1 MKQIIKKFN
10 SLVQKTIFKVE
21 NKTNDKFKI
30 SRTNKAL
37 ITFIGLLFLYIF
49 YLLIPLIYD
58 KDWVKNKIQ
67 THLYSEFKINLNFTE
82 DISYRILP
90 APHFLIKNSKLILNS
105 SKSEKPIAKII
116 NLKIFLDQMNFFNKE
131 KIDIIEVIIDNANFS
146 LLRND
151 LKLLNDSTNHKFSN
165 KKILINKS
173 KIFVKDNLDEI
184 ITIIKIKKANFSFD
198 ESKSQNQFN
207 LKGNIFSIP
216 FTFELKTKNDLI
228 IEKFFLFKAGK
239 LNLDIFNNH
248 IIKKNNSIIGN
259 NIISF
264 LNSSLDSEYEFID
277 ENIIFTSKNSK
288 INNTRLD
295 YDGELSINP
304 FDLNLNINLNNY
316 KTSKLFNLNSILIEF
331 LKSKLLFN
339 ENLSLNTSININ
351 ASRQSNF
358 FHNAKIYINIINGKM
373 SLDGSKF
380 INDGIGLLELNKS
393 NLLFENNNLIL
404 NTNILFEIK
413 NSNALF
419 SFLNTNKKSRKEI
432 KKILVN
438 LNYDFL
444 SNQIEFNNIKI
455 DNNDVNAQFFNIVD
469 GFKDNNSNNLVKTR
483 RLLNELL
490 EAYEG

>member
-10 SLVQKTIFKVE
+10 NLAQKTIFKVE

-90 APHFLIKNSKLILNS
+90 APHFLIKNSKLVLNS
-105 SKSEKPIAKII
+105 SKSKKPIAKII

-131 KIDIIEVIIDNANFS
+131 KIDIIEVIIDNANFT

-151 LKLLNDSTNHKFSN
+151 LKLLNDSTNRKFSN
-165 KKILINKS
+165 KKVLINKS
-173 KIFVKDNLDEI
+173 KIFVRDNLDEI

-248 IIKKNNSIIGN
+248 IIK
-259 NIISF
+259 
-264 LNSSLDSEYEFID
+264 
-277 ENIIFTSKNSK
+277 
-288 INNTRLD
+288 
-295 YDGELSINP
+295 
-304 FDLNLNINLNNY
+304 
-316 KTSKLFNLNSILIEF
+316 
-331 LKSKLLFN
+331 
-339 ENLSLNTSININ
+339 
-351 ASRQSNF
+351 
-358 FHNAKIYINIINGKM
+358 
-373 SLDGSKF
+373 
-380 INDGIGLLELNKS
+380 
-393 NLLFENNNLIL
+393 
-404 NTNILFEIK
+404 ILF
-413 NSNALF
+413 LH
-419 SFLNTNKKSRKEI
+419 
-432 KKILVN
+432 
-438 LNYDFL
+438 
-444 SNQIEFNNIKI
+444 Q
-455 DNNDVNAQFFNIVD
+455 
-469 GFKDNNSNNLVKTR
+469 KTPK
-483 RLLNELL
+483 
-490 EAYEG
+490 